1 MPKNL
6 PIEVTKI
13 EDFIMEDEKFNNLNS
28 WVNHVVEDLG
38 NLAYRKSNGT
48 LVTDRANAT
57 NLKLTADRKEVLV
70 EDLGYRFEKNGE
82 TSRLIGIENR
92 LIGKYKVSMVDEET
106 KIKRKEVLDEFLRYF
121 NTTPITNEH
130 DPLKVKEESQTEEVV
145 LTLDEV
151 IRRGFLIAAIESN
164 ERYGNL
170 RLGVGGVIATLINY
184 PVKDIQK
191 KDVDLFK
198 VSLLNQCDLGY
209 GQSHPQSNRCQV
221 PYIFVNWKLPSCNYR
236 VVFEVF
242 HIQGA

>member
-92 LIGKYKVSMVDEET
+92 LIGKYKVVDVISNILYLYTSDIRIYIPSWSNTHMDSAFIFSMA
-106 KIKRKEVLDEFLRYF
+106 L
-121 NTTPITNEH
+121 TTSFSN
-130 DPLKVKEESQTEEVV
+130 DA
-145 LTLDEV
+145 
-151 IRRGFLIAAIESN
+151 LIS
-164 ERYGNL
+164 
-170 RLGVGGVIATLINY
+170 
-184 PVKDIQK
+184 K
-191 KDVDLFK
+191 
-198 VSLLNQCDLGY
+198 
-209 GQSHPQSNRCQV
+209 
-221 PYIFVNWKLPSCNYR
+221 
-236 VVFEVF
+236 
-242 HIQGA
+242 

>member
-92 LIGKYKVSMVDEET
+92 LIGKYKV
-106 KIKRKEVLDEFLRYF
+106 
-121 NTTPITNEH
+121 
-130 DPLKVKEESQTEEVV
+130 
-145 LTLDEV
+145 
-151 IRRGFLIAAIESN
+151 G
-164 ERYGNL
+164 
-170 RLGVGGVIATLINY
+170 
-184 PVKDIQK
+184 
-191 KDVDLFK
+191 
-198 VSLLNQCDLGY
+198 
-209 GQSHPQSNRCQV
+209 
-221 PYIFVNWKLPSCNYR
+221 
-236 VVFEVF
+236 
-242 HIQGA
+242 